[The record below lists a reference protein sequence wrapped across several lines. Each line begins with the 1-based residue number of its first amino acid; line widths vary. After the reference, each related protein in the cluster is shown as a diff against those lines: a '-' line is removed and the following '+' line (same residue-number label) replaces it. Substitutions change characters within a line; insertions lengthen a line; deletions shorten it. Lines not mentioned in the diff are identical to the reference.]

1 MATPEDLVRKAEAAY
16 ASLDIDRIMDL
27 FDRDIVQY
35 WNGKKTIEGWDALRQ
50 DHLDGFL
57 RMLPDGS
64 PGIEDYSIKKALRM
78 ACGDMI
84 GVEWVSSF
92 LDRTTGEWVDE
103 HGAEYPADESGRD
116 VTAHGAADREGGAE
130 ERADDGHLR
139 TGHGQQ
145 DAKCAAEG
153 LAATRTSLD

>member
-1 MATPEDLVRKAEAAY
+1 MGGLDMATPEELVRKAEAAY

-27 FDRDIVQY
+27 FDRDIVLDF
-35 WNGKKTIEGWDALRQ
+35 NGKKRIEGWDALRQ

-64 PGIEDYSIKKALRM
+64 PGIEDYSIKKTLRM

-103 HGAEYPADESGRD
+103 HGAEFWWIKGDRLAEWHAYMASERSRPSSRELHPRR
-116 VTAHGAADREGGAE
+116 GAPN
-130 ERADDGHLR
+130 
-139 TGHGQQ
+139 
-145 DAKCAAEG
+145 CP
-153 LAATRTSLD
+153 